1 MTFASTYNYRERGV
15 FDLKT
20 LLEAIRFIIATSILS
35 MIFLFLIFEEIEWN
49 TFSRREKIKDKV
61 IDKTSWNIGTLIS

>member
-35 MIFLFLIFEEIEWN
+35 IIFLFLIFEEIEWN

-61 IDKTSWNIGTLIS
+61 IDKTSWNIGTLIY

>member
-1 MTFASTYNYRERGV
+1 MTFASTYNYRERVV